1 MSEPYY
7 KQEYQGE
14 RKLDGEAPVFSFGQI
29 MKETFLRPFT
39 WNARTTRRSFWI
51 GIIVSEILIWIGG
64 IITFCATLMPVSHYE
79 NDSVDMINGFAF
91 NSNHISAI
99 VIIGMIIWGLI
110 YLYLKLCQLG
120 LAVRRLHDI
129 NYTGWWILL
138 MLISLGWIFVLYFA
152 ILPSKQEPVK
162 WGTYLYLDE

>member
-14 RKLDGEAPVFSFGQI
+14 RKLDGEAPVFSFDQI

-51 GIIVSEILIWIGG
+51 GIVITEVIIWIGG
-64 IITFCATLMPVSHYE
+64 IITFLATVLPVSHYE

-99 VIIGMIIWGLI
+99 VIIGMII
-110 YLYLKLCQLG
+110 LG
-120 LAVRRLHDI
+120 LV
-129 NYTGWWILL
+129 TGTVTSMIVAL
-138 MLISLGWIFVLYFA
+138 IFVFLGIAMFVVHLIRCYCSIIGA
-152 ILPSKQEPVK
+152 IDHNPSADTV
-162 WGTYLYLDE
+162 LLDKK

>member
-51 GIIVSEILIWIGG
+51 GIVITEVIIWIGG
-64 IITFCATLMPVSHYE
+64 IITFLATVMPVCHYRY
-79 NDSVDMINGFAF
+79 D
-91 NSNHISAI
+91 
-99 VIIGMIIWGLI
+99 
-110 YLYLKLCQLG
+110 YLG
-120 LAVRRLHDI
+120 LDL
-129 NYTGWWILL
+129 
-138 MLISLGWIFVLYFA
+138 SLFEIMS
-152 ILPSKQEPVK
+152 IRPSCKK
-162 WGTYLYLDE
+162 IA